1 MHVTF
6 VPLTKDLRLSA
17 KEIIGNRKK
26 LTQWQDDFWKHMVSK
41 YPELERGESASETGR
56 EHIPPRI
63 FKAKQRHA
71 IEATLESI
79 NPFNGKAKAQEISK
93 MLDVY
98 IPAVE
103 QMQTELKKYDA
114 AFAQEEALKQ
124 ENQALKAKVEEKKR
138 KGLEEQLRE
147 AKLEH
152 DYREA
157 MDLIQRIPPD
167 ILEEYRHPDRRNREV
182 RHSLE
187 R

>member
-1 MHVTF
+1 
-6 VPLTKDLRLSA
+6 
-17 KEIIGNRKK
+17 
-26 LTQWQDDFWKHMVSK
+26 
-41 YPELERGESASETGR
+41 
-56 EHIPPRI
+56 
-63 FKAKQRHA
+63 
-71 IEATLESI
+71 
-79 NPFNGKAKAQEISK
+79 

-114 AFAQEEALKQ
+114 AFGQEEALKQ

-157 MDLIQRIPPD
+157 MELLHRIPKE
-167 ILEEYRHPDRRNREV
+167 ILDEYGKMKKHIRETPQ
-182 RHSLE
+182 HEAL
-187 R
+187 